1 MRYRLG
7 LQLLSACLVA
17 LAAAAPAVAQ
27 SADLVL
33 RGGNVIAVDK
43 DWRVA
48 QAVAIKDGRF
58 LAVGDDAAMAAHI
71 GPGTQV
77 IELAGR
83 TVVPGLIDSHLHQ
96 LFAALNGPAVQLL
109 GARSIADVQKAIAE
123 RVARTEPGKW
133 VTASSGWHESI
144 LEEGR
149 MPTRHELDLVSP
161 GNPVL
166 IPRGGHVLT
175 VNSKALELAGIARD
189 TPNPDGG
196 VIVRDANGDA
206 TGVLLEKAANLVRKI
221 LPPAPANMAELLK
234 IAMRDLNS
242 YGIVGVVEPGIDER
256 QMALYRAVDEAGEMT
271 VRTDVL
277 IRALGKAEVEKGIVV
292 CKAQRSSAML
302 RCVGIKFP
310 LDGGVEGG
318 RMTWPYRIVPGEQ
331 TDPAY
336 RGVLLLP
343 PGGEDEYVAAL
354 KLIAAAGL
362 QAQTHAVGDET
373 IDVIVRAYERVN
385 GERPIRDLNWTIMH
399 LFHPSDAA
407 LRKMAAIGIMATMQD
422 HPVLL
427 GHNQRR
433 WWGDERAAYAI
444 PIRQAIDAGV
454 LVGGGTEG
462 PVVPVDPFLSMWWM
476 TTRQVLKGYALGL
489 EHAITPREA
498 LALYTINNARIM
510 GVEKERGSI
519 EPGKLADLA
528 VLSQDLLSVPPDAI
542 RDTKALMTVVGGKV
556 VYRNGI

>member
-433 WWGDERAAYAI
+433 WWGDDHAAYAFRSAR
-444 PIRQAIDAGV
+444 PSTPACWSAVAPTDQWCRSIRSCRC
-454 LVGGGTEG
+454 GG
-462 PVVPVDPFLSMWWM
+462 
-476 TTRQVLKGYALGL
+476 
-489 EHAITPREA
+489 
-498 LALYTINNARIM
+498 
-510 GVEKERGSI
+510 
-519 EPGKLADLA
+519 
-528 VLSQDLLSVPPDAI
+528 
-542 RDTKALMTVVGGKV
+542 
-556 VYRNGI
+556 

>member
-1 MRYRLG
+1 MPHGLLG
-7 LQLLSACLVA
+7 KLLAVLVMAGA
-17 LAAAAPAVAQ
+17 LATSAFAQ
-27 SADLVL
+27 SADVVL
-33 RGGNVIAVDK
+33 RGGKVVTVDK

-58 LAVGDDAAMAAHI
+58 LAVGDDAAIAGHI
-71 GPGTQV
+71 GPATQV
-77 IELAGR
+77 VELAGK
-83 TVVPGLIDSHLHQ
+83 TAVPGLIDTHLHQ

-149 MPTRHELDLVSP
+149 MPTRHELDKVSP
-161 GNPVL
+161 ANPVL
-166 IPRGGHVLT
+166 IPRGGHVVT
-175 VNSKALELAGIARD
+175 VNSKALELAGVTRD
-189 TPNPDGG
+189 TPNPEGG
-196 VIVRDANGDA
+196 VIVRDTNGEA
-206 TGVLLEKAANLVRKI
+206 TGVLLEKAADLVRKV
-221 LPPAPANMAELLK
+221 LPPPPSNMAELLK
-234 IAMRDLNS
+234 IAMGDLNS
-242 YGIVGVVEPGIDER
+242 YGIVGVVDPGIDER
-256 QMALYRAVDEAGEMT
+256 QMGLYRAVNEAGAMT

-277 IRALGKAEVEKGIVV
+277 YRAMRKADVEKGILL
-292 CKAQRSSAML
+292 CKALKSGPML

-318 RMTWPYRIVPGEQ
+318 RMTWPYRLVPGEQ

-343 PGGEDEYVAAL
+343 PGGEDEYVAGL
-354 KLIAAAGL
+354 KLIAEAGL

-373 IDVIVRAYERVN
+373 IDVIVRAYERVDA
-385 GERPIRDLNWTIMH
+385 ERPIRDLNWTVMH

-407 LRKMAAIGIMATMQD
+407 LKKMAAIGIRATMQD

-433 WWGDERAAYAI
+433 WWGDQHAAYAI
-444 PIRQAIDAGV
+444 PIREAIDAGV
-454 LVGGGTEG
+454 LVGGGTDG

-476 TTRQVLKGYALGL
+476 TTRQVLKGYALGT

-498 LALYTINNARIM
+498 LTLYTINNARIM
-510 GVEKERGSI
+510 GMEKERGSI

-528 VLSQDLLSVPPDAI
+528 VLSQDILAVPPDAI
-542 RDTKALMTVVGGKV
+542 RDTKALMSLVGGKV